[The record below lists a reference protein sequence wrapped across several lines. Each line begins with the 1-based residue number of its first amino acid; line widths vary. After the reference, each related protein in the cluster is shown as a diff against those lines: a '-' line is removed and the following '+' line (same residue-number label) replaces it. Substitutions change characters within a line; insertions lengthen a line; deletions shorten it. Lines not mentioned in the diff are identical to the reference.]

1 MKMKKLIMA
10 VLAIALFS
18 GCAAFRYFD
27 QAEKCK
33 DLLEQ
38 SKEQNIQAEVI
49 IDSLV
54 IDNMRYKEKLD
65 SCQASKIGNRRTPS
79 F

>member
-1 MKMKKLIMA
+1 MVKRLTGA
-10 VLAIALFS
+10 VLLIALFS
-18 GCAAFRYFD
+18 GCSLFGVFN
-27 QAEKCK
+27 QAETGLDLSERSEQQLK
-33 DLLEQ
+33 D
-38 SKEQNIQAEVI
+38 AEVI

-65 SCQASKIGNRRTPS
+65 SCQQSKIGNQRIKS

>member
-1 MKMKKLIMA
+1 MKRLIG
-10 VLAIALFS
+10 VTIVVALFS
-18 GCAAFRYFD
+18 GCSLFGVFN
-27 QAEKCK
+27 QAETGLDLSERSEQQLK
-33 DLLEQ
+33 D
-38 SKEQNIQAEVI
+38 AEAI

-65 SCQASKIGNRRTPS
+65 SCQASKVGKQRTKS